1 MKKRSVMACIGL
13 LVSAASAAADT
24 SAAAKDRYVAIP
36 SGSIRSVLN
45 YEDVEGDQAI
55 AAFDLMRLPVTNA
68 DFLNFV
74 KQHPEWRRDR
84 APSAFAEPQ
93 HYLSHWKSPAES
105 GDKARRSQ
113 PVTQVSWFAATA
125 YCEADHARLPTWIE
139 WEYVAAADP
148 TRRDARSD
156 PAWREHILAWYARPS
171 NTRLAPVGQSPAN
184 AYGVHDLHGLI
195 WEWTEDY
202 AAMLVSGD
210 NRTQSDPDLLQ
221 FCGASALS
229 MDDRENYAVLMRVAM
244 LSSLQAV
251 NSTSNLGFRCARD
264 AH

>member
-1 MKKRSVMACIGL
+1 MKKRLVMASIGL
-13 LVSAASAAADT
+13 LVSAASVAVDT
-24 SAAAKDRYVAIP
+24 SSAAKNRYIAVP

-84 APSAFAEPQ
+84 APSAFAESA
-93 HYLSHWKSPAES
+93 HYLSHWKDALEL
-105 GDKARRSQ
+105 GDKALASQ

-125 YCEADHARLPTWIE
+125 YCEAENARLPTWME
-139 WEYVAAADP
+139 WEYTAAADA
-148 TRRDARSD
+148 TRQDARSD

-171 NTRLAPVGQSPAN
+171 NTPLAPVGQSSAN
-184 AYGVHDLHGLI
+184 AYGLHDLHSLI

-251 NSTSNLGFRCARD
+251 NSTSNLGFRCARS